1 MGYPKRQ
8 SAALAKAQDRLRGLQ
23 TLHPNLDL
31 GYGLT
36 LPDYAQLIDTVDRQL
51 QAHNAALA
59 ATDRTRIELTA
70 TEATLSDLSS
80 RILTAIVAQYGKE
93 SKEYEMAGGTPPSR
107 AKRAKKAIIVE
118 PPQSEPVSSV
128 AGVAIGNG
136 NGNGMKLN
144 GAIAR

>member
-8 SAALAKAQDRLRGLQ
+8 SAPLAKAQDRLRGLQ
-23 TLHPNLDL
+23 TIHPDLEL

-36 LPDYAQLIDTVDRQL
+36 LPDYATLIDTVDRQL
-51 QAHNAALA
+51 QVHNDALA

-80 RILTAIVAQYGKE
+80 RILTAIVARYGKE

-107 AKRAKKAIIVE
+107 AKRAKKAAAAE
-118 PPQSEPVSSV
+118 PAQAESGAPVTR
-128 AGVAIGNG
+128 AAIANG
-136 NGNGMKLN
+136 NGVKLN